1 MAWWPEV
8 DSKGLSSLI
17 GYLMTSLQRPLLPAR
32 PAHPA
37 VLQVKS
43 CPFYLG
49 PWVRSPHCSRV
60 CPAHPFPRALSCLR
74 GISESVLHEGT
85 HWKSAYNQ

>member
-37 VLQVKS
+37 VLQLKS
-43 CPFYLG
+43 CSFYLG
-49 PWVRSPHCSRV
+49 PWVRSPHCPQGLP
-60 CPAHPFPRALSCLR
+60 CPLLPQSSSLSQ
-74 GISESVLHEGT
+74 GD
-85 HWKSAYNQ
+85 